1 MPERQDF
8 PQRLFLLL
16 GVACALLSCL
26 CLAPGLDGGF
36 IFDDRVNIQ
45 QNTALHI
52 EHLTAENLLYAAY
65 SFQPG
70 NGSRSLSMLSFAL
83 DYLRGGLDARTFKIT
98 NLLIHA
104 LTTLALALML
114 RRLLTMTG
122 CPPRRAALGA
132 LTVAALWALHPLQ
145 VSTVLYVVQRMQMLV
160 TLFMVLALWA
170 YLGMRQ
176 AQIEHRRSRGYGLL
190 AALFWVLGFAGKE
203 DAVLLPAYTLAMEL
217 TVLRF
222 AAASPRIAALWRR
235 GYGLL
240 VVAGIAFY
248 ALVALPHYW
257 QWGAYPGRDFSSL
270 ERLLTQGRVL
280 VIYLGQ
286 SLWPVPGSMP
296 FFYDDLEIS
305 RGLLQPATTLP
316 ALLLLAGLLA
326 WAWAWRH
333 RRPLFALGILLFF
346 AGHFLTSNVLNLELA
361 FEHRNQFPMVGILL
375 AAADLAAWAWQRLAL
390 PPRASGAVVM
400 SMAAALGAT
409 TAARAHAW
417 GDPVRFA
424 AETVRLAPHS
434 ERAWG
439 TLSGVFAERSGLKPG
454 PDLDRA
460 ITISEQG
467 ATVAKSSALLLSN
480 VVIFRTLNGTVTDRD
495 WARFLD
501 RLRREPMSAQNSGIV
516 WSFLHNL
523 QRNIPLDE
531 DGVLETIA
539 ITTRRGTLT
548 TNQYLQ
554 LASYVFT
561 ESTRPDDAFQYLR
574 MAVESAAPDDPEI
587 DKMLGELTEAGRQ
600 DWRHKLMDARKQT
613 KVQQASYR

>member
-1 MPERQDF
+1 MPEPQDL
-8 PQRLFLLL
+8 PRRLFLLL
-16 GVACALLSCL
+16 GLACALLSCL

-45 QNTALHI
+45 QNTALHV
-52 EHLTAENLLYAAY
+52 EHLTADNLLYAAY

-83 DYLRGGLDARTFKIT
+83 DYWWGGLDARTFKTT

-114 RRLLTMTG
+114 RRLLALG
-122 CPPRRAALGA
+122 GWLPRRAALGA
-132 LTVAALWALHPLQ
+132 VALTALWALHPLQ

-176 AQIEHRRSRGYGLL
+176 AQIEDRRSRGYGVL

-222 AAASPRIAALWRR
+222 AAASPRITALWRR

-257 QWGAYPGRDFSSL
+257 RWEAYPGRDFSSL

-280 VIYLGQ
+280 ALYLGQ
-286 SLWPVPGSMP
+286 ILWPVPNSMP
-296 FFYDDLEIS
+296 FFYDDLAIS

-316 ALLLLAGLLA
+316 ALLLLTGLLS
-326 WAWAWRH
+326 WGWAWRH

-361 FEHRNQFPMVGILL
+361 FEHRNHFPMIGILL
-375 AAADLAAWAWQRLAL
+375 AAVDLAGWACRRLAL
-390 PPRASGAVVM
+390 PPRLGT
-400 SMAAALGAT
+400 AAAIAVMAMLGAT
-409 TAARAHAW
+409 TAARAYAW

-424 AETVRLAPHS
+424 AETVRLAPRS

-439 TLSGVFAERSGLKPG
+439 MLSGVFVDRSSFKPG
-454 PDLDRA
+454 ADLDLA
-460 ITISEQG
+460 IALSEQG
-467 ATVAKSSALLLSN
+467 ARVAASSALLLSN
-480 VVIFRTLNGTVTDRD
+480 VVIYRTLNGTVTDQD
-495 WARFLD
+495 WKRFLE
-501 RLRREPMSAQNSGIV
+501 RLRREPMGAQNSGVV
-516 WSFLHNL
+516 WTFLHDL
-523 QRNIPLDE
+523 RRSVPLDE
-531 DGVLETIA
+531 AGVLDTIA
-539 ITTRRGTLT
+539 ITASRAQFS

-554 LASYVFT
+554 LAAYVFT
-561 ESTRPDDAFQYLR
+561 ESARPDDAFPYLR

-587 DKMLGELTEAGRQ
+587 DKMLGELATVGRLE
-600 DWRHKLMDARKQT
+600 WRRTLVGTRKKGTQQSAR
-613 KVQQASYR
+613 